1 MIPLL
6 LVRVF
11 DTTVCC
17 DLQGEQSQAHI
28 EDSPSSEEYEHEQ
41 EQEQELEITPRRAN
55 KRLRSLFQAKT
66 LADREN
72 NKQIGDDDK
81 EGEQDQPSVSMDS
94 KETLDFMKGNIA
106 QSIPPHLRQKFAAET
121 VTSIRRLEWVSD
133 RQMIEEVSD
142 TMRELLR
149 KPQRA
154 QAEPRPSVDK
164 LNEQEEDAVEQQK
177 LINKIV
183 AKAQMFLRNGQ
194 QKEAIR
200 ELSKENL
207 KDVTNPKTKSEVL
220 ELVSKLFPES
230 TNERLPTIPD
240 DAPRVLVSPDEIFKQ
255 WLKKAVQKIKA
266 SGIDGISTQALR
278 ALQME
283 EDAVRGVHCQD
294 D

>member
-1 MIPLL
+1 M
-6 LVRVF
+6 
-11 DTTVCC
+11 
-17 DLQGEQSQAHI
+17 
-28 EDSPSSEEYEHEQ
+28 
-41 EQEQELEITPRRAN
+41 
-55 KRLRSLFQAKT
+55 
-66 LADREN
+66 
-72 NKQIGDDDK
+72 
-81 EGEQDQPSVSMDS
+81 SMDS

-121 VTSIRRLEWVSD
+121 VASIRRLEWVSD

-154 QAEPRPSVDK
+154 QAAPRPFVDK

-207 KDVTNPKTKSEVL
+207 KDVTNPKTKSEII
-220 ELVSKLFPES
+220 ELVTKLFPEA
-230 TNERLPTIPD
+230 TNEKLPTIPD
-240 DAPRVLVSPDEIFKQ
+240 DAPRVLVSPDVRDFQTVTEE
-255 WLKKAVQKIKA
+255 
-266 SGIDGISTQALR
+266 SSTK
-278 ALQME
+278 
-283 EDAVRGVHCQD
+283 D
-294 D
+294 

>member
-1 MIPLL
+1 M
-6 LVRVF
+6 
-11 DTTVCC
+11 
-17 DLQGEQSQAHI
+17 
-28 EDSPSSEEYEHEQ
+28 
-41 EQEQELEITPRRAN
+41 
-55 KRLRSLFQAKT
+55 
-66 LADREN
+66 
-72 NKQIGDDDK
+72 
-81 EGEQDQPSVSMDS
+81 SMDS

-121 VTSIRRLEWVSD
+121 VASIRRLEWVSD

-154 QAEPRPSVDK
+154 QAAPRPFVDK

-207 KDVTNPKTKSEVL
+207 KDVTNPKTKNEII
-220 ELVSKLFPES
+220 ELVTKLFPEA

-240 DAPRVLVSPDEIFKQ
+240 DAPRILVSPDGIFKQ

-283 EDAVRGVHCQD
+283 EDAVAFIAKMIERIINAEVEKD
-294 D
+294 DLTSMSTLLITGLDTEGRRWS